1 MYVSNYHNS
10 ATWYKRRNTY
20 SISKEKLLDFID
32 YLIDNIYV
40 TAGNHVF
47 RQTVG
52 IPMGTDCAPYLA
64 NLYLYAIEFNYLNN
78 LMKSNIHTARKL
90 SLSYRFIDDLLMFN
104 AAGIMDE
111 HRTHIYPKELIL
123 NRENDSDQHCTFL
136 DLNITLNKDKTI
148 HHSDLRQT
156 RRLQLRHQQLTQLVW

>member
-1 MYVSNYHNS
+1 MWNIDNNTLPLSTITELSETKTAKTVHTYDFSTLYTNIPHDDLKVKMRWIVDKAFHNNSKHCMYVSNYRNS

-90 SLSYRFIDDLLMFN
+90 SLSYRFI
-104 AAGIMDE
+104 
-111 HRTHIYPKELIL
+111 
-123 NRENDSDQHCTFL
+123 
-136 DLNITLNKDKTI
+136 
-148 HHSDLRQT
+148 
-156 RRLQLRHQQLTQLVW
+156 